1 MGHRNE
7 RFVTYT
13 HATATSAYAQKG
25 FRAADV
31 AEPPRAFVT
40 SDVCSKGKPD
50 PEPYLKGAE
59 LSQAD
64 VTRCIVVED
73 APPGVLSGKRA
84 GARVLGLR
92 TTHDG
97 ARMWEQGADWVV
109 PDLSY
114 VRARWEGD
122 KLLLT
127 IDGEARP

>member
-1 MGHRNE
+1 MRGSA
-7 RFVTYT
+7 
-13 HATATSAYAQKG
+13 HAAATSAYAQKG

-31 AEPPRAFVT
+31 ADPPRAFVT
-40 SDVCSKGKPD
+40 SDLCSKGKPD

-59 LSQAD
+59 LSHAD
-64 VTRCIVVED
+64 VSRCIVVED

-97 ARMWEQGADWVV
+97 GRMWDQGADWVV

-114 VRARWEGD
+114 VHARWEGE